1 MDKRTIL
8 AFVLSLAVL
17 LIYQMFFAKSPVS
30 RQAAPVQVSIQASKK
45 EEAKPYAA
53 TAKAATPKLAAKQT
67 SSKKESA
74 PKNIK
79 VETENYTAIFS
90 TRGAALKSFQLKRYQ
105 KECTKCAADIYPVI
119 KNSITGTKQPA
130 KAKSK
135 ELIEI
140 VAVNE
145 NMPYPLAITFPE
157 SSPEIAADSVYDA
170 DVTKLD
176 LISAKEKQRLVFSRT
191 FNGIKIEKIFTFNPN
206 NYSIALDVK
215 VSNLTDT
222 SLTQTPHLN
231 WYEYMD
237 SNRK

>member
-145 NMPYPLAITFPE
+145 NHAL
-157 SSPEIAADSVYDA
+157 SVGDY
-170 DVTKLD
+170 L
-176 LISAKEKQRLVFSRT
+176 SR
-191 FNGIKIEKIFTFNPN
+191 IIP
-206 NYSIALDVK
+206 
-215 VSNLTDT
+215 
-222 SLTQTPHLN
+222 
-231 WYEYMD
+231 
-237 SNRK
+237 